1 MNSTARAG
9 RRGTSAWLTIG
20 AAASA
25 VCFVVALLAEQAG
38 VESASLVA
46 SDVAGVLAGLP
57 TFDPSA
63 WSMAGVYVVLVTPV
77 VGIGITA
84 WEYAGVHDR
93 RTVALAVAVL
103 ISLGI
108 SLVAAVLR

>member
-1 MNSTARAG
+1 VSPSVRAG
-9 RRGTSAWLTIG
+9 RRGTSTWLTIG

-38 VESASLVA
+38 VESASLIA
-46 SDVAGVLAGLP
+46 TDVAGVLAGLP
-57 TFDPSA
+57 AFDPSA
-63 WSMAGVYVVLVTPV
+63 WAMAGVYLVLITPV

-93 RTVALAVAVL
+93 RTVVLAIAVL
-103 ISLGI
+103 VSLGI
-108 SLVAAVLR
+108 SFIAANLR